1 MLTGYQWASFLIL
14 VSLCTYMCIDGVKT
28 LTSSVHA
35 LSYALK
41 DIHVQYIPP
50 ISISQNVGAF
60 PLGWK
65 KPEMPNAAKFKVS
78 LL

>member
-1 MLTGYQWASFLIL
+1 MALKLSPPQSMPCPMLSR
-14 VSLCTYMCIDGVKT
+14 TYMHST
-28 LTSSVHA
+28 F
-35 LSYALK
+35 
-41 DIHVQYIPP
+41 
-50 ISISQNVGAF
+50 SISQNVGAF